1 MTKEQLLA
9 EIDDL
14 LRTMPPI
21 NKFHEANE
29 ENLSWLGRAM
39 AILNQWDILSAV
51 PAQGYV
57 HDIQSIHSPNLARGF
72 KGLMILLHRAR
83 HDLMMETVGPLSV
96 VVSDT
101 KVFDY
106 FDEIRKIIVIAQ
118 NDILFV
124 DPYLDADFVSRYLPH
139 IPNGVRIRLLAR
151 EKIKTLL
158 PAVQEFAKQNQSTI
172 EIRSAPGFHDRYVF
186 VDGSACYQSGA
197 SFKDGGRKAPTTITQ
212 ITDAFSAM
220 SDTYEK
226 IWQSG
231 KIEF

>member
-1 MTKEQLLA
+1 MTKEDLLA
-9 EIDDL
+9 ELNDL
-14 LRTMPPI
+14 LRTSPDRATIHKPTD
-21 NKFHEANE
+21 

-39 AILNQWDILSAV
+39 AVIEQWDMPKTI
-51 PAQGYV
+51 PAQR
-57 HDIQSIHSPNLARGF
+57 HINDIHSPISRCIERGF
-72 KGLMILLHRAR
+72 NGLRVLLYCAR
-83 HDLMMETVGPLSV
+83 HDLMMETVGPINV
-96 VVSDT
+96 AVSES

-106 FDEIRKIIVIAQ
+106 FDEIRKIIELTQ
-118 NDILFV
+118 NDILFI

-139 IPNGVRIRLLAR
+139 ISDGVRIRLLAR

-158 PAVQEFAKQNQSTI
+158 PAAQEFANQNQSTI

-186 VDGSACYQSGA
+186 VDGGACYQSGA

-226 IWQSG
+226 IWQSA
-231 KIEF
+231 KIEL